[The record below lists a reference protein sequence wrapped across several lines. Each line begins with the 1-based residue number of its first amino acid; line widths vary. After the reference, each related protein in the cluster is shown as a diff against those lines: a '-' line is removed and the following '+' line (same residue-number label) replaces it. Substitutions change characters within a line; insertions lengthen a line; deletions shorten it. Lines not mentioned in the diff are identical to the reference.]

1 MSKNF
6 RTRWWALVIPLC
18 SSCAVESDISNT
30 WAKGRIIAHPHKQV
44 MIEIFGEN
52 KSFNL
57 VRNNEEMEECR
68 ENSNDPYAKNVILG
82 GDIIVD
88 QGEGITGEFQGKIDY
103 TKNTF
108 VLTCARNLDGWQ
120 IP

>member
-1 MSKNF
+1 
-6 RTRWWALVIPLC
+6 
-18 SSCAVESDISNT
+18 
-30 WAKGRIIAHPHKQV
+30 

-103 TKNTF
+103 TKILSYSRALGIWMVGKFPDRT
-108 VLTCARNLDGWQ
+108 VITVC
-120 IP
+120 